1 MDTKLKTAL
10 EQSEYMRTF
19 PTQNIHSKKSKK
31 SLKRTALYIT
41 MEVCLLLI

>member
-10 EQSEYMRTF
+10 EQFEYMRTF
-19 PTQNIHSKKSKK
+19 QNQKHSSKK